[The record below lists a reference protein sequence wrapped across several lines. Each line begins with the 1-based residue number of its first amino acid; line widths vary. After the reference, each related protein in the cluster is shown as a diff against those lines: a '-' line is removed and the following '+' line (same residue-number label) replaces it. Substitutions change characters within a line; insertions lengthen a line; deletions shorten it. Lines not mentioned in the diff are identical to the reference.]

1 MSKRLELEK
10 DYILDQYS
18 VQCTNNSNI
27 TWICKKWNSGISEV
41 YGQYT
46 IIPTE
51 TAGWS
56 AWGSLYEFGPFGP
69 FNFPDGIFID
79 TPIFFSSGF
88 GIQSIVSIENS
99 TPCTSTSTPTFYL
112 LRPNTGYANAVWC
125 NFMAIGKWK

>member
-1 MSKRLELEK
+1 MNWKK
-10 DYILDQYS
+10 TIYWINI
-18 VQCTNNSNI
+18 QCNAQI
-27 TWICKKWNSGISEV
+27 IVVLLGYAKKWNSGISEV

-56 AWGSLYEFGPFGP
+56 ACGSLYEFGPFGP